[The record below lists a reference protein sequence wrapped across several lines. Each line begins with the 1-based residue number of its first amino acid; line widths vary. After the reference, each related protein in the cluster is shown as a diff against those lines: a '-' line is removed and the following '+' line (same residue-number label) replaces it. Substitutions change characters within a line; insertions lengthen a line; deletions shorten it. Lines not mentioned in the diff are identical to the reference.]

1 MRSSILA
8 LFLLASSLGAGF
20 TAAQG
25 DPRALFDAGR
35 QAYEASQY
43 PRAVQLLQLVLAGD
57 SRNADALLLLTKS
70 YIELAQYDNA
80 VNSAE
85 RAVALAPQSS
95 LYHQWLGKAYGE
107 KAEHASWFSA
117 ISLAKKTRK
126 EFEIAVQ
133 LDERNFAARQDLIE
147 FYCSAPGL
155 VGGGVDKAAPHIARL
170 LVLEAS
176 EGHYAKGNC
185 RRQKKDFAA
194 ADAEFTLALESGPK
208 APDLIYDI
216 GDYAV
221 KQKQPARLLAVAEAG
236 QKADPADPRGDFY
249 RAVAFLLKNEN
260 AEQAEQ
266 LLRSYLK
273 RAPVRNAYPRPAV
286 AHGWLGHALE
296 RQGKT
301 AEALQEFRAALQADP
316 RNKDARESL
325 ERLEKH

>member
-1 MRSSILA
+1 MRSSILT
-8 LFLLASSLGAGF
+8 LFLLVSGLGAGF
-20 TAAQG
+20 SAAQG
-25 DPRALFDAGR
+25 DTRTLLDAGR

-43 PRAVQLLQLVLAGD
+43 PRAVQLLQQVLSGD
-57 SRNADALLLLTKS
+57 SGNTDALYLLTKS
-70 YIELAQYDNA
+70 YIELAQHDNA

-85 RAVALAPQSS
+85 RAVVLAPQSS

-147 FYCSAPGL
+147 FYCSAPGM

-170 LVLEAS
+170 AALDAS

-194 ADAEFTLALESGPK
+194 ADAEFTKALESGAK

-221 KQKQPARLLAVAEAG
+221 KQKQPERLLAVAEAG
-236 QKADPADPRGDFY
+236 QQADPADPRSDYY
-249 RAVAFLLKNEN
+249 RAVAFLLKNEK

-266 LLRSYLK
+266 LLRSYLQ
-273 RAPVRNAYPRPAV
+273 RAPVRTAYPRPGV
-286 AHGWLGHALE
+286 AHDWLGHALE
-296 RQGKT
+296 VQGKT

-316 RNKDARESL
+316 RNKDARESA